1 MPTVSLDSV
10 ATWLAS
16 YRYTFTCEREL
27 QDGLSRALD
36 EGGFSHK
43 REHRLAP
50 GDIVDFLVAPGIGLE
65 CKTAFSLSEV
75 TRQLHR
81 YSQHKAIGALL
92 LVTSKSRHDNL
103 PGEMNGKPVQV
114 MVIRSGLA

>member
-1 MPTVSLDSV
+1 MPATLNGLV
-10 ATWLAS
+10 TWLAS
-16 YRYTFTCEREL
+16 YRYSFTSEREL
-27 QDGLSRALD
+27 QDGLARALD
-36 EGGFSHK
+36 EGGFGHE

-65 CKTAFSLSEV
+65 CKTEGSLSLV

-81 YSQHKAIGALL
+81 YSQHEAIGALL

-103 PGEMNGKPVQV
+103 PSEMNGKPVRV